1 MKVRNMLYLLDT
13 LPIRSCTK
21 RLVECLFWDVA
32 LPPAVSVDFGVES
45 PNHYRALRA
54 VVFAP
59 AEPAAEPTPEAV
71 EAALRQRILALDAA
85 LGQGTRLNALV
96 RQYAPQYAD
105 VVRFET
111 FADVHAGAGTRR

>member
-1 MKVRNMLYLLDT
+1 MLNLLDT

-32 LPPAVSVDFGVES
+32 LTPAVSVDFGVES

-59 AEPAAEPTPEAV
+59 VEPAAEPTPEAV
-71 EAALRQRILALDAA
+71 EAALRRRILALDAA

-111 FADVHAGAGTRR
+111 FPDVHAGSR